1 MTFARTA
8 AAAAAARQRTGWRRW
23 LDGVR
28 RWRMVVLA
36 ITTTLALVL
45 GTIVTFLDLPRY
57 QLPGRPVLDNADF
70 AAGFRGWQIEGAVG
84 LDESEAGAVRL
95 QNPDPGT
102 SAFLRRTID
111 VSPGRTSLRLAVD
124 VATAG
129 VMPGDASWKAARV
142 YLVQKTADGRFDWNQ
157 PHMLAVVTGTTSRQ
171 RYEAIFEMP
180 GSVPQAML
188 GIELAYAT
196 GSMRIAD
203 LELAQLEERPVFR
216 LAASVLVAGWSL
228 LGFWVVERVYRSIR
242 SSVIRRWLLA
252 TTGVLAAGVLMP
264 SLLRQ
269 ALIDGLGRGL
279 GLDLANPD
287 AAGHGLMFGL
297 LALLLRCGRSHDPLG
312 LHLACWLLL
321 AMATEIV
328 QLFTPDR
335 DPELGDWLVD
345 AIGAS
350 LGLLVAESGLRLQ
363 RRVRPSGLSPKRPA
377 R

>member
-70 AAGFRGWQIEGAVG
+70 TAGFRGWQIEGSVG
-84 LDESEAGAVRL
+84 LDESEAGAARL
-95 QNPDPGT
+95 ENRDPGT
-102 SAFLRRTID
+102 SALLRRTINLP
-111 VSPGRTSLRLAVD
+111 PGRTSLRLAIGI
-124 VATAG
+124 ATTA
-129 VMPGDASWKAARV
+129 VIPGDASWQAARV
-142 YLVQKTADGRFDWNQ
+142 YLVQKTADGRLDWNQ

-171 RYEAIFEMP
+171 RYEGIFEMP
-180 GSVPQAML
+180 GSVPRAML

-196 GSMRIAD
+196 GSMWIAD

-242 SSVIRRWLLA
+242 SPVIRRWLLA
-252 TTGVLAAGVLMP
+252 TAGVLAAGLFMP

-269 ALIDGLGRGL
+269 ALIDGLGRGF
-279 GLDLANPD
+279 GFELANPD
-287 AAGHGLMFGL
+287 AVGHGLVFGV

-350 LGLLVAESGLRLQ
+350 LGLLIAEIGLRLQ
-363 RRVRPSGLSPKRPA
+363 RRPLGLPPKKRA

>member
-8 AAAAAARQRTGWRRW
+8 AAAAATRQRTGWRRW

-70 AAGFRGWQIEGAVG
+70 TAGFRGWQIEGSVG
-84 LDESEAGAVRL
+84 LDESEAGAARL
-95 QNPDPGT
+95 ENRDPGT
-102 SAFLRRTID
+102 SALLRRTINLP
-111 VSPGRTSLRLAVD
+111 PGRTSLRLAIGI
-124 VATAG
+124 ATTA
-129 VMPGDASWKAARV
+129 VIPGDASWQAARV
-142 YLVQKTADGRFDWNQ
+142 YLVQKTADGRLDWNQ

-171 RYEAIFEMP
+171 RYEGIFEMP
-180 GSVPQAML
+180 GSVPRAML

-242 SSVIRRWLLA
+242 SPVIRRWLLA
-252 TTGVLAAGVLMP
+252 TAGVLAAGLFMP

-269 ALIDGLGRGL
+269 ALIDGLGRGF
-279 GLDLANPD
+279 GFELANPD
-287 AAGHGLMFGL
+287 AVGHGLVFGV
-297 LALLLRCGRSHDPLG
+297 LALLLRRGRSHDPLG

-350 LGLLVAESGLRLQ
+350 LGLLIAEIGLRLQ
-363 RRVRPSGLSPKRPA
+363 RRPLGLPPKKRA